1 MVKIR
6 VGDGMMRVLRGSMFV
21 AMLGLCGVL
30 MAQTPQNINREDA
43 RYKADILVVVAHP
56 DDEAFFTPYLA
67 REIYDAHKRVAVIFS
82 THGGSG
88 VNRFTRERGPAM
100 AEEREIEARDA
111 CARLS
116 ISNVWFL
123 DGKDTPA
130 QNLLDSLSN
139 WGHGENLERLVGLI
153 RLTRPEVIL
162 THFPGVFIGENHGDH
177 QATGVLTIEAFD
189 LAGDPL
195 VFPSQLAGPTNHY
208 ESYLSNLQ
216 VWQAKKIYFGSDA
229 NDNKQFDG
237 SGPAYSV
244 REISLS
250 QKKPYWRLALYSAMA
265 HRTQFPADID
275 RLSKMSDAELEKMMN
290 DPDTGWWS
298 EPLTLIFGKSV
309 VDGKPTDDVFADIDE
324 KPRKDLLYHGSVEA
338 GDTEGANPR
347 MELGGPWKF
356 YSQFYPAHG
365 LTHVTVATVPE
376 IAIKSGTTLSIPLLV
391 LHDPTKT
398 LPLHVTAKLP
408 EGWTVSEGSGV
419 FEVPA
424 EASTTIELL
433 IETPKLTDEEL
444 KKATPQEVTV
454 HGESNGKSIG
464 DVKLRVLLKKGAL
477 PE

>member
-1 MVKIR
+1 
-6 VGDGMMRVLRGSMFV
+6 MRPVLRGSALAAMFV
-21 AMLGLCGVL
+21 FATVL
-30 MAQTPQNINREDA
+30 LAQAPQKINPEDA

-100 AEEREIEARDA
+100 ANEREIEARDA
-111 CARLS
+111 CARLN

-123 DGKDTPA
+123 DGKDTPS
-130 QNLLDSLSN
+130 QNLLESLSN

-162 THFPGVFIGENHGDH
+162 THYPGVFIGENHGDH

-195 VFPSQLAGPTNHY
+195 VFPSQLAGPMNHY

-216 VWQAKKIYFGSDA
+216 AWQAKKIYFGSDA

-244 REISLS
+244 REISPS

-265 HRTQFPADID
+265 HRTQFPGEID
-275 RLSKMSDAELEKMMN
+275 RLAKMSDAELEKMMN
-290 DPDTGWWS
+290 DPNQGWWS

-309 VDGKPTDDVFADIDE
+309 VGGKPTDDVFAHIDE
-324 KPRKDLLYHGSVEA
+324 KPQKELLYHSRSVEA
-338 GDTEGANPR
+338 GSAEGANPR
-347 MELGGPWKF
+347 MELGGPWNF
-356 YSQFYPAHG
+356 YSEFAPAHG
-365 LTHVTVATVPE
+365 LTHLIVANPPQ
-376 IAIKSGTTLSIPLLV
+376 IAIKSGSTLSIPLVV
-391 LHDPTKT
+391 LHDPTKSLT
-398 LPLHVTAKLP
+398 LTVTAKLP
-408 EGWTVSEGSGV
+408 EGWTFSDGSGA
-419 FEVPA
+419 FTLPP
-424 EASTTIELL
+424 EASTSIELM
-433 IETPKLTDEEL
+433 IDTPKLTDEQL

-454 HGESNGKSIG
+454 HGESNGKPVG
-464 DVKLRVLLKKGAL
+464 DIKLRVLLRKNAL
-477 PE
+477 PES

>member
-1 MVKIR
+1 MSRLIR
-6 VGDGMMRVLRGSMFV
+6 VLTLFGILWSAHDSL
-21 AMLGLCGVL
+21 
-30 MAQTPQNINREDA
+30 AQTPQKINPEDA

-100 AEEREIEARDA
+100 ANEREIEARDA
-111 CARLS
+111 CARLN

-123 DGKDTPA
+123 DGKDTPS
-130 QNLLDSLSN
+130 QNLLESLSN

-153 RLTRPEVIL
+153 RLTRPDVIL

-177 QATGVLTIEAFD
+177 QATGVLAIEAFD

-195 VFPSQLAGPTNHY
+195 VFPSQLAGPSNHY

-244 REISLS
+244 REISPS
-250 QKKPYWRLALYSAMA
+250 QKKPYWRLAMYSAMA

-290 DPDTGWWS
+290 DPDQGWWS
-298 EPLTLIFGKSV
+298 EPLTLIFGKSAV
-309 VDGKPTDDVFADIDE
+309 GGKPTDDVFAHIDE
-324 KPRKDLLYHGSVEA
+324 KPRKDLLYHSGVAEA
-338 GDTEGANPR
+338 EESEAANPR
-347 MELGGPWKF
+347 MELGGAWKF
-356 YSQFYPAHG
+356 YGQFNPAHG
-365 LTHVTVATVPE
+365 LTHLVVAKVPE
-376 IAIKSGTTLSIPLLV
+376 IGIKSGTTLSIPLVV
-391 LHDPTKT
+391 LHDPTKALALT
-398 LPLHVTAKLP
+398 VTVQLP
-408 EGWTVSEGSGV
+408 EGWTVSEGSGA
-419 FEVPA
+419 FELPA
-424 EASTTIELL
+424 EASTGIDLR
-433 IETPKLTDEEL
+433 IETPKLTDEQL
-444 KKATPQEVTV
+444 KKTTPQEVTV
-454 HGESNGKSIG
+454 HGESNGTPIG
-464 DVKLRVLLKKGAL
+464 DVKLRVLLRKSAL
-477 PE
+477 PES